1 MLVIPVS
8 RPKQGESNSKKKSL
22 REVKRMS
29 RRKSGG
35 TAPTSEDD
43 ANNIRTEMMRMREKL
58 KGMIKMPIVAFREN
72 AVAVEMQDVVNDIL
86 EDLIRFD
93 ECEYEWMRLLNEME
107 MLEAYMRL
115 DGEAEGEEIIVRLWR
130 ELLGRKA
137 TIDVGQCPRDI
148 YTMMGKIRA
157 HAKEYHG
164 PRNNKVG
171 CCDKKRKRGES

>member
-1 MLVIPVS
+1 
-8 RPKQGESNSKKKSL
+8 
-22 REVKRMS
+22 
-29 RRKSGG
+29 
-35 TAPTSEDD
+35 
-43 ANNIRTEMMRMREKL
+43 MREKL

-93 ECEYEWMRLLNEME
+93 ECEYEWMRLLNEMDMLDLLLRAESLARRELRESAESMQAVLTIIWRMMSHE

-115 DGEAEGEEIIVRLWR
+115 DEEAEGEEIIVRLWR